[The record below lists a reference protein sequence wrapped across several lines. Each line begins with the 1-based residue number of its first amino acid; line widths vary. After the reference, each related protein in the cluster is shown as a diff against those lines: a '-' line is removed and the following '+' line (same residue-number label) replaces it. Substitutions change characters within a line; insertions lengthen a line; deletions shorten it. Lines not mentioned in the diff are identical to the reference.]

1 MIEELT
7 ILSFSKYGMPV
18 YFNKSHFTA
27 DFTAKKYQLQ
37 PGVEQ
42 RLFRYAGDVYL
53 EPLRGVGVLYVQ
65 SETGA
70 VKEFLLDKKT
80 KVNGGVWMC
89 AAAYACEFTY
99 IAYAASTREF
109 QAEGEVHCAR
119 PLSPAL
125 RVDSLLTA
133 MYQDKGLDYNRPAQK
148 FPFWEFLYMDKGGM
162 ECIAEGKA
170 VLLSQ
175 GECLFFP
182 PGSLHAMHAADSRSF
197 SFFTVTFSMDFSGE
211 GLSDGF
217 CGWMTPPTSCS
228 NG

>member
-80 KVNGGVWMC
+80 KVNGGRVDVRC
-89 AAAYACEFTY
+89 RLRLRIYLYRLRSLHTGVPGGG
-99 IAYAASTREF
+99 R
-109 QAEGEVHCAR
+109 G
-119 PLSPAL
+119 AL
-125 RVDSLLTA
+125 R
-133 MYQDKGLDYNRPAQK
+133 PA
-148 FPFWEFLYMDKGGM
+148 
-162 ECIAEGKA
+162 
-170 VLLSQ
+170 
-175 GECLFFP
+175 
-182 PGSLHAMHAADSRSF
+182 SF
-197 SFFTVTFSMDFSGE
+197 SRATG
-211 GLSDGF
+211 G
-217 CGWMTPPTSCS
+217 
-228 NG
+228 